1 MCASSRGLGKACATA
16 LAREGCS
23 VVINGLDPER
33 LERAATEIREA
44 TGAKVM
50 PMRADINTEEGH
62 AALIAACSD
71 ADILVNNNAGPTP
84 GRFDDW
90 KRADW
95 QAAIDANMLAPI
107 FMIQALL
114 PGMRARKFGR
124 IVNVTSAMV
133 KSPLS
138 QMGLSTPGARHS
150 PRWKAARAAGLDPAA
165 GSCGR
170 LRERT
175 GISDAASPPDRAFL
189 ARLRHGCFRAHRPA
203 APFRAARSADRR
215 REPSRRVGRDRG
227 RGGVACAA
235 RRPCAAKMANATL
248 AVSQSTLKK
257 PPVDPLRDLAPVT
270 QMARVPQMIG
280 GHPSLP
286 PRNVKELIAFMRAR
300 PGAVDFSAGNYGGH
314 RHVTMALFMSM
325 TGISGTFVPYKSG
338 NASLVDGLSGRSTGV
353 EGNFV
358 TDSSS
363 ATAVS
368 QSALNRRQVSVSHRT
383 LAIALTPSP
392 KGAGFV
398 ANT

>member
-1 MCASSRGLGKACATA
+1 LILLLAAAAGYGSAQEYPTRRVRLIVPSSPGGGTDASARIVQPRLSELLGQPI
-16 LAREGCS
+16 
-23 VVINGLDPER
+23 VVENRPGASGGIGAEAVL
-33 LERAATEIREA
+33 RA
-44 TGAKVM
+44 
-50 PMRADINTEEGH
+50 PPDGH
-62 AALIAACSD
+62 A
-71 ADILVNNNAGPTP
+71 
-84 GRFDDW
+84 
-90 KRADW
+90 
-95 QAAIDANMLAPI
+95 
-107 FMIQALL
+107 LL
-114 PGMRARKFGR
+114 
-124 IVNVTSAMV
+124 
-133 KSPLS
+133 
-138 QMGLSTPGARHS
+138 
-150 PRWKAARAAGLDPAA
+150 
-165 GSCGR
+165 
-170 LRERT
+170 
-175 GISDAASPPDRAFL
+175 
-189 ARLRHGCFRAHRPA
+189 
-203 APFRAARSADRR
+203 
-215 REPSRRVGRDRG
+215 
-227 RGGVACAA
+227 
-235 RRPCAAKMANATL
+235 MANATL

-314 RHVTMALFMSM
+314 RHVTIALFMSM

>member
-1 MCASSRGLGKACATA
+1 LILLLAAAAGYGSAQEYPTRRVRLIVPSSPGGGTDASARIVQPRLSELLGQPI
-16 LAREGCS
+16 
-23 VVINGLDPER
+23 VVENRPGASGGIGAEAVL
-33 LERAATEIREA
+33 RA
-44 TGAKVM
+44 
-50 PMRADINTEEGH
+50 PPDGH
-62 AALIAACSD
+62 A
-71 ADILVNNNAGPTP
+71 
-84 GRFDDW
+84 
-90 KRADW
+90 
-95 QAAIDANMLAPI
+95 
-107 FMIQALL
+107 LL
-114 PGMRARKFGR
+114 
-124 IVNVTSAMV
+124 
-133 KSPLS
+133 
-138 QMGLSTPGARHS
+138 
-150 PRWKAARAAGLDPAA
+150 
-165 GSCGR
+165 
-170 LRERT
+170 
-175 GISDAASPPDRAFL
+175 
-189 ARLRHGCFRAHRPA
+189 
-203 APFRAARSADRR
+203 
-215 REPSRRVGRDRG
+215 
-227 RGGVACAA
+227 
-235 RRPCAAKMANATL
+235 MANATL

-300 PGAVDFSAGNYGGH
+300 PGAVDFSTGNYGGH